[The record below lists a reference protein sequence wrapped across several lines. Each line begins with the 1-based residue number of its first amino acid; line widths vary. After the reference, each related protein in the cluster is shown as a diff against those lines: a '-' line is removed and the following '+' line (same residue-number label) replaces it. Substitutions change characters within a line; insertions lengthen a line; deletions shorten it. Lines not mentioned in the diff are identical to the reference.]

1 METLATIAW
10 MLLDVAVIL
19 GLLLLNGC
27 IVGLS
32 ILALKSFL
40 EELRGDE
47 DGS

>member
-1 METLATIAW
+1 METLDTIAL

-19 GLLLLNGC
+19 GLLLFNGC

-47 DGS
+47 DGK